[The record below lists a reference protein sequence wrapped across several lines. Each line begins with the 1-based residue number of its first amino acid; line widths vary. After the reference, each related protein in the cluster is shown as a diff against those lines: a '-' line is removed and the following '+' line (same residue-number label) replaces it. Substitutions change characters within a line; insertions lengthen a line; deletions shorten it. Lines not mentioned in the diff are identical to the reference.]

1 MCKQKVREKMS
12 CAFTI
17 RRAGLHDVDALV
29 RLRFQL
35 FRETGDLQS
44 DEAAPELAEI
54 TRTYLTEALPTE
66 RFLAWIAETE
76 EAEMIAMSGLVFF
89 TKPPTK
95 ANLSGL
101 EAYIMNMYTVPQWR
115 GKGIATALVR
125 ELLRFVTTAT
135 EAKRVWLHTT
145 REGQSV
151 YEKCGFVFTT
161 DDMEYVWERGKV
173 V

>member
-1 MCKQKVREKMS
+1 MP
-12 CAFTI
+12 CAFAI
-17 RRAGLHDVDALV
+17 RRATLHDVDALV

-54 TRTYLTEALPTE
+54 TRTYLTEMLPTE
-66 RFLAWIAETE
+66 QFLAWIAETE
-76 EAEMIAMSGLVFF
+76 EGEIIATSGVVFF

-95 ANLSGL
+95 ANPHGR

-115 GKGIATALVR
+115 SKGIATAL
-125 ELLRFVTTAT
+125 LRALIQFVTTTT
-135 EAKRVWLHTT
+135 EAKRIWLHTT

-161 DDMEYVWERGKV
+161 DDMEYVWEQGKQHKTQPEEA
-173 V
+173 